1 MRIRTAVTSSMLAAA
16 GAAAVSLLAAGAT
29 VAATTAHWHNLESVS
44 VTVTHPSLPPPGDKS
59 HATSFSAGHGLRR
72 AQRALNQND
81 ITRLAKARQ
90 GSPGCAGGY
99 IVAIRIV
106 KPDASSVKMTG
117 YRCGTTTSGHIG
129 GNLPGFLRS
138 LGITA

>member
-1 MRIRTAVTSSMLAAA
+1 LSAAA
-16 GAAAVSLLAAGAT
+16 LPAVSLLAAQPT
-29 VAATTAHWHNLESVS
+29 VAATTAHWHNLRSVS
-44 VTVTHPSLPPPGDKS
+44 VTVAHPSLPPPGDKP
-59 HATSFSAGHGLRR
+59 HTTSFTPGHGLRR
-72 AQRALNQND
+72 AERALNRND

-99 IVAIRIV
+99 VVAIRIV
-106 KPDASSVKMTG
+106 KHNSSSVKMGG

-138 LGITA
+138 LGVAA